1 MMATQSTAQ
10 SSAATEYRAGHVEG
24 ASFDRFA
31 GMCAILGG
39 VAGLLYSVSFVIIS
53 RTSPDLGVTLYS
65 LFLLLGGLLN
75 TAVLV
80 ALYHRL
86 RDTSQPFAMWGVALG
101 VAAAVGSIIH
111 GGYDLA
117 NAINPPANFNLDL
130 PSQIDP
136 RGLLTFGV
144 AGISIFVLSGLITR
158 NEDFPK
164 ALGFLGY
171 AVAAMLLI
179 IYIGR
184 LVILDATNPAIVVP
198 ALLTGF
204 LLNPAWYIWVGMVLL
219 RRGRT

>member
-1 MMATQSTAQ
+1 MATQTTAQ
-10 SSAATEYRAGHVEG
+10 SAATTGYMVSYTEG

-39 VAGLLYSVSFVIIS
+39 VAGLLYSVSFVIIA

-65 LFLLLGGLLN
+65 LFLLLGGVFN

-86 RDTSQPFAMWGVALG
+86 RDTSRPFAMWGVALG

-117 NAINPPANFNLDL
+117 NAINPPANSNLDL

-144 AGISIFVLSGLITR
+144 ASISIFVLSWLITR
-158 NEDFPK
+158 NGDFPK
-164 ALGFLGY
+164 ALGYLGY
-171 AVAAMLLI
+171 AVAVMLLV

-198 ALLTGF
+198 ALLAGF
-204 LLNPAWYIWVGMVLL
+204 LFNPAWYIWIGMVLL
-219 RRGRT
+219 RRGRA

>member
-1 MMATQSTAQ
+1 MATQTTAQ
-10 SSAATEYRAGHVEG
+10 AAASTGYRAGHAEG

-39 VAGLLYSVSFVIIS
+39 VAGLLYSVAFVIIA
-53 RTSPDLGVTLYS
+53 RTSPDLGVPLYS
-65 LFLLLGGLLN
+65 LFLLLGGALN

-80 ALYHRL
+80 ALYNRL

-117 NAINPPANFNLDL
+117 NAINPPANANLDL
-130 PSQIDP
+130 PSQVDP

-144 AGISIFVLSGLITR
+144 AGISIFVLSWLITR
-158 NEDFPK
+158 NGDFPK

-171 AVAAMLLI
+171 AVGAMLLV
-179 IYIGR
+179 IYLGR
-184 LVILDATNPAIVVP
+184 LVILDATNLAIVVP

-204 LLNPAWYIWVGMVLL
+204 LLNPAWYVWIGVVLL
-219 RRGRT
+219 RRER

>member
-1 MMATQSTAQ
+1 
-10 SSAATEYRAGHVEG
+10 
-24 ASFDRFA
+24 
-31 GMCAILGG
+31 MCAILGG
-39 VAGLLYSVSFVIIS
+39 VAGLLYSVAFVIIA

-65 LFLLLGGLLN
+65 LFLLLGGVLN

-86 RDTSQPFAMWGVALG
+86 RATSQPFAMWGVALG

-117 NAINPPANFNLDL
+117 NAINPPANANLDL
-130 PSQIDP
+130 PSQVDP

-144 AGISIFVLSGLITR
+144 AGISVFVLSWLITR
-158 NEDFPK
+158 NGDFPK
-164 ALGFLGY
+164 ALGYLGY
-171 AVAAMLLI
+171 VVAVMLLI

-204 LLNPAWYIWVGMVLL
+204 LLNPAWYIGIGLVLL
-219 RRGRT
+219 RRERP

>member
-1 MMATQSTAQ
+1 MATQTTAQ
-10 SSAATEYRAGHVEG
+10 TAATTGYRADHVEG
-24 ASFDRFA
+24 VSFDRFA

-39 VAGLLYSVSFVIIS
+39 VAGLLYSVSFVIIA
-53 RTSPDLGVTLYS
+53 RTSPDLGVMLYS
-65 LFLLLGGLLN
+65 LFLLLGGALN

-80 ALYHRL
+80 ALYNRL

-117 NAINPPANFNLDL
+117 NAINPPANANLDL

-158 NEDFPK
+158 SGDFPK

-171 AVAAMLLI
+171 AVAAMLLV
-179 IYIGR
+179 IYLGR

-204 LLNPAWYIWVGMVLL
+204 LLNPAWYIGLGIVLL
-219 RRGRT
+219 RRERA

>member
-1 MMATQSTAQ
+1 MATQSAAQ
-10 SSAATEYRAGHVEG
+10 SSAASGYRAGHAEG

-39 VAGLLYSVSFVIIS
+39 VAGLLYSVSFVIIA
-53 RTSPDLGVTLYS
+53 RTSPDLGQTLYS
-65 LFLLLGGLLN
+65 LFLLLGGVLN
-75 TAVLV
+75 TSVLV

-86 RDTSQPFAMWGVALG
+86 RETSQPFAMWGVALG

-117 NAINPPANFNLDL
+117 NAINPPANANLDL

-144 AGISIFVLSGLITR
+144 ASISIFVLSWLITR
-158 NEDFPK
+158 NGDFPK

-171 AVAAMLLI
+171 AVAALLLI

-184 LVILDATNPAIVVP
+184 LVILEATNPIIVVP

-204 LLNPAWYIWVGMVLL
+204 LLNPAWYVWLGLVLL
-219 RRGRT
+219 RRER

>member
-1 MMATQSTAQ
+1 MATQSTAQ
-10 SSAATEYRAGHVEG
+10 SSVASGYRAGHAEG

-39 VAGLLYSVSFVIIS
+39 VAGLLYSVSFVIIA
-53 RTSPDLGVTLYS
+53 RTSPDLGVMLYS
-65 LFLLLGGLLN
+65 LFLLLGGVLN

-117 NAINPPANFNLDL
+117 NAINPPANANLDL

-144 AGISIFVLSGLITR
+144 ASISIFVLSWLITR
-158 NEDFPK
+158 NSDFPK

-171 AVAAMLLI
+171 AVAVMLLV
-179 IYIGR
+179 IYVGR

-204 LLNPAWYIWVGMVLL
+204 LLNPAWYIGLGMALM
-219 RRGRT
+219 RRDR